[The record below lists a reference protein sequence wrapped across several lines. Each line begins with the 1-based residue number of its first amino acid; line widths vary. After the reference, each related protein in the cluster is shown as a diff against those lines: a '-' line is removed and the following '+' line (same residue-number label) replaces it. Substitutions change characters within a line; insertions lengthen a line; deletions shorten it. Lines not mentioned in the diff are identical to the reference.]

1 MPMIDRACRNEF
13 DRRAACR
20 LLLAA
25 SLAPWPGLASL
36 PSARAQ
42 PAPRPIRMGIQ
53 IFTGA
58 VATVWFE
65 RKIYQQRG
73 LSIDARQLADGRS
86 VRDAMV
92 AGELDAGTMNITP
105 FIVGA
110 AVASLTMVAV
120 VSLGGDTVGLMAR
133 KGAGIA
139 GIADLKGRRIGISV
153 GSTTG
158 NIFVQTVAPQ
168 AGLKPGDYQVVNMR
182 PPDQVAALAAGSV
195 DAITSFEPYLTI
207 AEQEGIGVTLLRFGG
222 IDPNPTCL
230 VLAPALIERSPD
242 TVALASEASGQR
254 DGSQVRA
261 PDTRP
266 EPGSSARVQAFLKSW
281 LDGVDYWRSHTAQV
295 VDVLVQ
301 LSSSAGYANVTREV
315 AEAVVRQ
322 IKVEPEITP
331 ALAAHIKGEAERM
344 KAANLIRVLP
354 DWSKVLRPDLL
365 AQAKL

>member
-1 MPMIDRACRNEF
+1 MIDRACRNEF

-25 SLAPWPGLASL
+25 SLAPWSGLASL
-36 PSARAQ
+36 RAARAQ
-42 PAPRPIRMGIQ
+42 PALQPIRMGIQ

-73 LSIDARQLADGRS
+73 LSVDARQLADGRS

-133 KGAGIA
+133 KGSGIA
-139 GIADLKGRRIGISV
+139 GIADLRGRRIGISV

-158 NIFVQTVAPQ
+158 NIFVQTVGPQ

-230 VLAPALIERSPD
+230 VLTPALIERSPD
-242 TVALASEASGQR
+242 TVK
-254 DGSQVRA
+254 
-261 PDTRP
+261 T
-266 EPGSSARVQAFLKSW
+266 FLKSW

-301 LSSSAGYANVTREV
+301 LSNSAGYANVTREV
-315 AEAVVRQ
+315 AEAVVQQ

-344 KAANLIRVLP
+344 KAANLIRALP

-365 AQAKL
+365 AQAKG

>member
-1 MPMIDRACRNEF
+1 MIDRACRDEF

-25 SLAPWPGLASL
+25 SLAPWPGLASQRA
-36 PSARAQ
+36 ARAQ
-42 PAPRPIRMGIQ
+42 PALQPIRVGIQ

-73 LSIDARQLADGRS
+73 LTVDARQLADGRS

-92 AGELDAGTMNITP
+92 AGEFDAGTMNITP

-139 GIADLKGRRIGISV
+139 GISDLRGRRIGISV

-207 AEQEGIGVTLLRFGG
+207 AEKEGIGVTLLRFGG

-230 VLAPALIERSPD
+230 VLTPPLIERSPD
-242 TVALASEASGQR
+242 TVK
-254 DGSQVRA
+254 
-261 PDTRP
+261 
-266 EPGSSARVQAFLKSW
+266 AFLKSW

-301 LSSSAGYANVTREV
+301 LSSSAGYANVTRDV
-315 AEAVVRQ
+315 AEAVVQQ

-331 ALAAHIKGEAERM
+331 ALAVHIKGEAERM
-344 KAANLIRVLP
+344 KAANLIRALP

-365 AQAKL
+365 AQAKG